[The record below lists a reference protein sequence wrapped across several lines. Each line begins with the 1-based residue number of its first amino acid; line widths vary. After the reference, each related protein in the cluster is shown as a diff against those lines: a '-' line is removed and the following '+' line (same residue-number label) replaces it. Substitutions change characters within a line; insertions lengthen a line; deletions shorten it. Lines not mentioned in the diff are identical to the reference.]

1 MALTATEEAFLAG
14 HRLGRLA
21 TIGPGGGPQ
30 VKPVGFAYHREL
42 GTIDIS
48 GFNMAQSAKYRNVRR
63 HPEVAFVVDTGA
75 PAGFTDAHF
84 LEIRGVAEA
93 VAGQVPSFPDAAAEI
108 IRIHPRRVIG
118 FNIDPEQP
126 GLSIRDVGPGQ
137 RQPGQRQPGQRQPG
151 QRQPGQRQPGQPQPG
166 QPQPGQPQP
175 GRPDEWHRPDKR
187 REDGRA
193 AADADGARPVLGAGG
208 LAADGAAEAVR
219 GLVTELQAGLD
230 ARDADVYNRHFA
242 ADVIWGS
249 PFGATVSGYD
259 RLHAIHV
266 QLKRERRGGPSS
278 RYEIVAVLSPAPD
291 VALAQVRRVAL
302 DPDGQPVTPSGDL
315 TASFSEM
322 ALYVLVRRDG
332 IWWLAAGQNTPVQP
346 VPRR

>member
-1 MALTATEEAFLAG
+1 VAGMALTPTEEAFLAG

-30 VKPVGFAYHREL
+30 VKPVGFACNREL

-48 GFNMAQSAKYRNVRR
+48 GFNMAQSAKYRNVQR

-75 PAGFTDAHF
+75 GAGFTDVHF
-84 LEIRGVAEA
+84 LEIRGVTEA

-118 FNIDPEQP
+118 FNIDLERP
-126 GLSIRDVGPGQ
+126 GLSIRDVGT
-137 RQPGQRQPGQRQPG
+137 
-151 QRQPGQRQPGQPQPG
+151 
-166 QPQPGQPQP
+166 GQPQP

-187 REDGRA
+187 REERRA
-193 AADADGARPVLGAGG
+193 AADADAARPVLGAGG
-208 LAADGAAEAVR
+208 LAADGAAEAVQ
-219 GLVTELQAGLD
+219 GLVAELQAGLD
-230 ARDADVYNRHFA
+230 SRDADVYNRHFA

-249 PFGATVSGYD
+249 PFGATVHGYD

-266 QLKRERRGGPSS
+266 QLKREQRGGPSS

-302 DPDGQPVTPSGDL
+302 DPDGQPVMPSADL
-315 TASFSEM
+315 TGSFSEM
-322 ALYVLVRRDG
+322 ALYVLVRRDRT
-332 IWWLAAGQNTPVQP
+332 WWLVAGQNTPVQP

>member
-30 VKPVGFAYHREL
+30 VKPVGFAYNREL

-48 GFNMAQSAKYRNVRR
+48 GFNMAQSAKYRNVQR

-75 PAGFTDAHF
+75 GAGFTDVHF

-118 FNIDPEQP
+118 FNIDPERP
-126 GLSIRDVGPGQ
+126 GLSIRDVGT
-137 RQPGQRQPGQRQPG
+137 
-151 QRQPGQRQPGQPQPG
+151 
-166 QPQPGQPQP
+166 GQPQP
-175 GRPDEWHRPDKR
+175 GRPDKRHRPDERHEER
-187 REDGRA
+187 RA
-193 AADADGARPVLGAGG
+193 VADAGGDRPVLGAGG
-208 LAADGAAEAVR
+208 LATGGAAEAVQ
-219 GLVTELQAGLD
+219 GLVAELQAGLD

-249 PFGATVSGYD
+249 PFGATVHGYD
-259 RLHAIHV
+259 RLHAIHI
-266 QLKRERRGGPSS
+266 QLKREQRGGPSS

-302 DPDGQPVTPSGDL
+302 DPDGQPVTPSADL
-315 TASFSEM
+315 TGSFSEM

-332 IWWLAAGQNTPVQP
+332 TWWLAAGQNTPVQP

>member
-1 MALTATEEAFLAG
+1 MAGMALTATEEAFLAG

-30 VKPVGFAYHREL
+30 VKPVGFAYNREL

-48 GFNMAQSAKYRNVRR
+48 GFNMAQSAKYRNVQR

-75 PAGFTDAHF
+75 GAGFTDVHF

-118 FNIDPEQP
+118 FNIDPERP
-126 GLSIRDVGPGQ
+126 GLSIRDVGMGQ
-137 RQPGQRQPGQRQPG
+137 RQPG
-151 QRQPGQRQPGQPQPG
+151 
-166 QPQPGQPQP
+166 
-175 GRPDEWHRPDKR
+175 RPDKR
-187 REDGRA
+187 HRPDERHEERRA
-193 AADADGARPVLGAGG
+193 VADAGGDRPVLGAGG
-208 LAADGAAEAVR
+208 LATEGAAEAVQ
-219 GLVTELQAGLD
+219 GLVAELQAGLD
-230 ARDADVYNRHFA
+230 SRDADVYNRHFA

-249 PFGATVSGYD
+249 PFGATVHGYD
-259 RLHAIHV
+259 RLHAIHI
-266 QLKRERRGGPSS
+266 QLKREQRGGPSS

-302 DPDGQPVTPSGDL
+302 DPDGQPVTPSADL
-315 TASFSEM
+315 TGSFSEM

-332 IWWLAAGQNTPVQP
+332 TWWLAAGQNTPVQP

>member
-30 VKPVGFAYHREL
+30 VKPVGFAYNREL

-48 GFNMAQSAKYRNVRR
+48 GFNMAQSAKYRNVQR

-75 PAGFTDAHF
+75 GAGFTDVHF

-118 FNIDPEQP
+118 FNIDPERP
-126 GLSIRDVGPGQ
+126 GLSIRDVGT
-137 RQPGQRQPGQRQPG
+137 
-151 QRQPGQRQPGQPQPG
+151 
-166 QPQPGQPQP
+166 GQPQP
-175 GRPDEWHRPDKR
+175 GRPDKRHRHDERHEER
-187 REDGRA
+187 RA
-193 AADADGARPVLGAGG
+193 VADAGGDRPVLGAGG
-208 LAADGAAEAVR
+208 LATGGAAEAVQ
-219 GLVTELQAGLD
+219 GLVAKLQAGLD
-230 ARDADVYNRHFA
+230 SRDADVYNRHFA

-249 PFGATVSGYD
+249 PFGATVHGYD
-259 RLHAIHV
+259 RLHAIHI
-266 QLKRERRGGPSS
+266 QLKREQRGGPSS

-302 DPDGQPVTPSGDL
+302 DPDGQPVTPSADMTG
-315 TASFSEM
+315 SFSEM

-332 IWWLAAGQNTPVQP
+332 TWWLAAGQNTPVQP

>member
-1 MALTATEEAFLAG
+1 MAGMALTATEEAFLAG

-30 VKPVGFAYHREL
+30 VKPVGFAYNREL

-48 GFNMAQSAKYRNVRR
+48 GFNMAQSAKYRNVQR

-75 PAGFTDAHF
+75 GAGFTDVHF

-118 FNIDPEQP
+118 FNIDPERP
-126 GLSIRDVGPGQ
+126 GLSIRDVGT
-137 RQPGQRQPGQRQPG
+137 
-151 QRQPGQRQPGQPQPG
+151 
-166 QPQPGQPQP
+166 GQPQP
-175 GRPDEWHRPDKR
+175 GRPDKRHRPDERHEER
-187 REDGRA
+187 RA
-193 AADADGARPVLGAGG
+193 VADAGGDRPVLGAGG
-208 LAADGAAEAVR
+208 LATGGAAEAVQ
-219 GLVTELQAGLD
+219 GLVAKLQAGLD
-230 ARDADVYNRHFA
+230 SRDADVYNRHFA

-249 PFGATVSGYD
+249 PFGATVHGYD
-259 RLHAIHV
+259 RLHAIHI
-266 QLKRERRGGPSS
+266 QLKREQRGGPSS

-302 DPDGQPVTPSGDL
+302 DPDGQPVTPSADL
-315 TASFSEM
+315 TGSFSEM

-332 IWWLAAGQNTPVQP
+332 TWWLAAGQNTPVQP

>member
-1 MALTATEEAFLAG
+1 MAGMALTATEEAFLAG

-30 VKPVGFAYHREL
+30 VKPVGFAYNREL

-48 GFNMAQSAKYRNVRR
+48 GFNMAQSAKYRNVQR

-75 PAGFTDAHF
+75 GAGFTDVHF

-118 FNIDPEQP
+118 FNIDPERP
-126 GLSIRDVGPGQ
+126 GLSIRDVGT
-137 RQPGQRQPGQRQPG
+137 
-151 QRQPGQRQPGQPQPG
+151 
-166 QPQPGQPQP
+166 GQPQP
-175 GRPDEWHRPDKR
+175 GRPDKRHRHDERHEER
-187 REDGRA
+187 RA
-193 AADADGARPVLGAGG
+193 VADAGGDRPVLGAGG
-208 LAADGAAEAVR
+208 LATGGAAEAVQ
-219 GLVTELQAGLD
+219 GLVAELQAGLD

-249 PFGATVSGYD
+249 PFGATVHGYD
-259 RLHAIHV
+259 RLHAIHI
-266 QLKRERRGGPSS
+266 QLKREQRGGPSS

-302 DPDGQPVTPSGDL
+302 DPDGQPVTPSADL
-315 TASFSEM
+315 TGSFSEM

-332 IWWLAAGQNTPVQP
+332 TWWLAAGQNTPVQP